1 MKCTRSFIPHSHSGM
16 DRTPFHP
23 FCPQGQNE
31 QNVANAFCTNH
42 FHSRIVNKKR
52 ALNRSL
58 LEAFHSIGKSL
69 DKGTET
75 GIAYLDFAKPFD
87 SVCHARLLAKLRSF
101 GITSPLLDWFWAY
114 LFGRRQRV
122 VINGT
127 HSSWMRVGSG
137 VSQGSILCPILFLL
151 YINDMPDVVTNSL
164 IVMFANDAKCFKV
177 IDS

>member
-75 GIAYLDFAKPFD
+75 DIAYLDFAKAFD